1 MSFRQKTIFLSKYK
15 AGVLLG
21 TIWTATIAVAVLL
34 LYLGTDAVNHAQVRL
49 KDQAEAY
56 AHLIAAHDR
65 FGFTLAD
72 VILKDLQDY
81 VTTDDLNGPLTPQ
94 RKQQLFTYLSQ
105 HRTRLPGI
113 ASFTLIGADGIRRVG
128 VVGQDGTNLSDRG
141 YFIELRNGK
150 DFYISGVQDGRASGK
165 PGIHVARRFNRPDGS
180 FAGVVV
186 MNLAAQDVFFSFY
199 KSINFGPNT
208 TTSLRDAERILL
220 RFPADIRNPEIATRR
235 LRGDAIGQVIQAGQ
249 DQGFVI
255 GIDPMDGL
263 EKLTAFERL
272 EGSLMYATV
281 SLPTEAAMSGPKIVA
296 FASYIAALALLFGAY
311 GVTSAIQK
319 AGKLARARDE
329 AVKAAQERQRLIRR
343 LNTVVEDERKAI
355 SIEIHDVLNAI
366 LIGIRL
372 DSQAILSSM
381 TQAQHTPLMDE
392 VVERAKSIAAHAND
406 LYAACRAIV
415 TRLRPEVLDVL
426 GLDEAIEEMVKTY
439 NATHPACT
447 FTFHFDGST
456 AGVDPN
462 IGIAAYRIVQEALS
476 NVVKH
481 ANAHHADVSL
491 KVLDDELRLAIED
504 DGRGFSEQQDA
515 AAGFGLVGM
524 RERADAFGGS
534 LEIHS
539 ARNDGGS
546 RIVARIP
553 LKPQQTGVTN

>member
-1 MSFRQKTIFLSKYK
+1 
-15 AGVLLG
+15 
-21 TIWTATIAVAVLL
+21 
-34 LYLGTDAVNHAQVRL
+34 
-49 KDQAEAY
+49 
-56 AHLIAAHDR
+56 
-65 FGFTLAD
+65 
-72 VILKDLQDY
+72 
-81 VTTDDLNGPLTPQ
+81 
-94 RKQQLFTYLSQ
+94 
-105 HRTRLPGI
+105 
-113 ASFTLIGADGIRRVG
+113 
-128 VVGQDGTNLSDRG
+128 
-141 YFIELRNGK
+141 
-150 DFYISGVQDGRASGK
+150 
-165 PGIHVARRFNRPDGS
+165 
-180 FAGVVV
+180 
-186 MNLAAQDVFFSFY
+186 
-199 KSINFGPNT
+199 
-208 TTSLRDAERILL
+208 
-220 RFPADIRNPEIATRR
+220 
-235 LRGDAIGQVIQAGQ
+235 
-249 DQGFVI
+249 
-255 GIDPMDGL
+255 
-263 EKLTAFERL
+263 
-272 EGSLMYATV
+272 
-281 SLPTEAAMSGPKIVA
+281 
-296 FASYIAALALLFGAY
+296 
-311 GVTSAIQK
+311 
-319 AGKLARARDE
+319 
-329 AVKAAQERQRLIRR
+329 LIRR

-462 IGIAAYRIVQEALS
+462 IGIAAYRIV
-476 NVVKH
+476 
-481 ANAHHADVSL
+481 
-491 KVLDDELRLAIED
+491 LDDELRLAIED

>member
-1 MSFRQKTIFLSKYK
+1 
-15 AGVLLG
+15 V
-21 TIWTATIAVAVLL
+21 
-34 LYLGTDAVNHAQVRL
+34 
-49 KDQAEAY
+49 
-56 AHLIAAHDR
+56 
-65 FGFTLAD
+65 
-72 VILKDLQDY
+72 
-81 VTTDDLNGPLTPQ
+81 
-94 RKQQLFTYLSQ
+94 
-105 HRTRLPGI
+105 
-113 ASFTLIGADGIRRVG
+113 
-128 VVGQDGTNLSDRG
+128 
-141 YFIELRNGK
+141 
-150 DFYISGVQDGRASGK
+150 
-165 PGIHVARRFNRPDGS
+165 
-180 FAGVVV
+180 
-186 MNLAAQDVFFSFY
+186 
-199 KSINFGPNT
+199 
-208 TTSLRDAERILL
+208 
-220 RFPADIRNPEIATRR
+220 TRR
-235 LRGDAIGQVIQAGQ
+235 L
-249 DQGFVI
+249 
-255 GIDPMDGL
+255 
-263 EKLTAFERL
+263 KLR
-272 EGSLMYATV
+272 
-281 SLPTEAAMSGPKIVA
+281 K
-296 FASYIAALALLFGAY
+296 
-311 GVTSAIQK
+311 
-319 AGKLARARDE
+319 
-329 AVKAAQERQRLIRR
+329 
-343 LNTVVEDERKAI
+343 NTVVEDERKAI